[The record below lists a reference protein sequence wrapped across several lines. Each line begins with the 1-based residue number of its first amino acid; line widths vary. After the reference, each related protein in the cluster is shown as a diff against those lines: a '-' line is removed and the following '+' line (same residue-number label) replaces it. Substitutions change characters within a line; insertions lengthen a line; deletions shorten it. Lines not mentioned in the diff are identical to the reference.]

1 MTELFSQFKSV
12 LRKPKPIKEGCVRLL
27 VKVVHFTRSLASLRR
42 LVNIRLGLGNSNG
55 VELKKKKKKEIVS
68 SFISFCG
75 FFNCPN
81 FQISFVIIF

>member
-42 LVNIRLGLGNSNG
+42 LVNIRLGLGNSTG
-55 VELKKKKKKEIVS
+55 VEWKKKKKKKK
-68 SFISFCG
+68 
-75 FFNCPN
+75 
-81 FQISFVIIF
+81 

>member
-42 LVNIRLGLGNSNG
+42 LVKIRLGNSTG
-55 VELKKKKKKEIVS
+55 VE
-68 SFISFCG
+68 
-75 FFNCPN
+75 
-81 FQISFVIIF
+81 